1 MLKIGLTGG
10 LASGKSF
17 VGQALADLGCHL
29 IQADQIGHQV
39 LARGGEAFDPV
50 VAEFGAGILA
60 PDGSIDRKRLAE
72 EVFSR
77 PGRLAALTRLVH
89 PPIIRRENELAAEI
103 AARDP
108 GAIVVVEAAVMI
120 EAGSHTRFDKLILA
134 VCSQAQ
140 QVERAMLR
148 DRITQEKALARIAR
162 QMPLEEKLKFADYV
176 IDTSGAEAGTQ
187 RQVREVYHLLRSIA

>member
-1 MLKIGLTGG
+1 MLKVGLTGG

-29 IQADQIGHQV
+29 IQADEIGHQV
-39 LARGGEAFDPV
+39 LAREGEAFDPV

-60 PDGSIDRKRLAE
+60 PDGSIDRQRLAA
-72 EVFSR
+72 EVFTR
-77 PGRLAALTRLVH
+77 PERLAALTRLVH
-89 PPIIRRENELAAEI
+89 PPVIRRENELTAQIAEHE
-103 AARDP
+103 P
-108 GAIVVVEAAVMI
+108 EAIVVVEAAVML
-120 EAGSHTRFDKLILA
+120 EAGTHTRYDKLILA
-134 VCSQAQ
+134 VCAQAQ

-148 DRITQEKALARIAR
+148 DRITREKALARIGR

-176 IDTSGAEAGTQ
+176 IDTSGGKAETL

>member
-1 MLKIGLTGG
+1 MLKVGLTGG

-29 IQADQIGHQV
+29 IQADELGHQV
-39 LARGGEAFDPV
+39 LARGGAAFDPV

-60 PDGSIDRKRLAE
+60 PDGSIDRQRLAA
-72 EVFSR
+72 EVFTR
-77 PGRLAALTRLVH
+77 PERLAALTRLVH
-89 PPIIRRENELAAEI
+89 PPVILRENELTAEI
-103 AARDP
+103 AAREP

-120 EAGSHTRFDKLILA
+120 EAGSHVRFDKLVLA
-134 VCSQAQ
+134 VCTQAQ

-148 DRITQEKALARIAR
+148 DRITREKALARIGR

-176 IDTSGAEAGTQ
+176 IDTSGAKAETL
-187 RQVREVYHLLRSIA
+187 RQVQEVYHLLRSIA

>member
-1 MLKIGLTGG
+1 MLKVGLTGG
-10 LASGKSF
+10 LASGKSC

-72 EVFSR
+72 EVFSQ
-77 PGRLAALTRLVH
+77 PERLAALTLLVH
-89 PPIIRRENELAAEI
+89 PPVIRRENELTAQI
-103 AARDP
+103 AAREP

-134 VCSQAQ
+134 VCSQTQ

-148 DRITQEKALARIAR
+148 DRITREKALARIAR

-176 IDTSGAEAGTQ
+176 IDTSGDQADTQ
-187 RQVREVYHLLRSIA
+187 RQVREVYHLLRSMA

>member
-1 MLKIGLTGG
+1 MLKVGLTGG

-29 IQADQIGHQV
+29 IQADQLGHQI

-60 PDGSIDRKRLAE
+60 PDGFIDRQRLAA
-72 EVFSR
+72 EVFTR
-77 PGRLAALTRLVH
+77 PERLAALTRLVH
-89 PPIIRRENELAAEI
+89 PPIIRRENELTAEI
-103 AARDP
+103 AAREP
-108 GAIVVVEAAVMI
+108 GAIVVVEAAVML
-120 EAGSHTRFDKLILA
+120 EAGSHTRYDKLILA

-148 DRITQEKALARIAR
+148 DRISREKALARIGR

-176 IDTSGAEAGTQ
+176 IDTSGGKAETL
-187 RQVREVYHLLRSIA
+187 RQVREVYHLLRSMA

>member
-1 MLKIGLTGG
+1 MLKVGLTGG

-29 IQADQIGHQV
+29 IQADELGHQV
-39 LARGGEAFDPV
+39 LAREGEAFDPV

-60 PDGSIDRKRLAE
+60 PDGSIDRQLLAA
-72 EVFSR
+72 EVFTR
-77 PGRLAALTRLVH
+77 PERLAALSRLVH
-89 PPIIRRENELAAEI
+89 PPVIRRENELTARIAE
-103 AARDP
+103 REP
-108 GAIVVVEAAVMI
+108 EAIVVVEAAVMI
-120 EAGSHTRFDKLILA
+120 EAGSHTRFDKMILA

-148 DRITQEKALARIAR
+148 DRITREKALARIGR

-176 IDTSGAEAGTQ
+176 IDTSGDKAETL

>member
-1 MLKIGLTGG
+1 MLKVGLTGG

-29 IQADQIGHQV
+29 IQADELGHQV
-39 LARGGEAFDPV
+39 LAREGEAFDPV

-60 PDGSIDRKRLAE
+60 PDGSIDRQLLAA
-72 EVFSR
+72 EVFTR
-77 PGRLAALTRLVH
+77 PERLAALSRLVH
-89 PPIIRRENELAAEI
+89 PPVIRRENELSARIAELE
-103 AARDP
+103 P
-108 GAIVVVEAAVMI
+108 EAIVVVEAAVMI
-120 EAGSHTRFDKLILA
+120 EAGSHMRFDKMILA

-148 DRITQEKALARIAR
+148 DRITREKALARIGR

-176 IDTSGAEAGTQ
+176 IDTSGDKAETL

>member
-1 MLKIGLTGG
+1 MLKVGLTGG

-29 IQADQIGHQV
+29 IQADELGHQV

-50 VAEFGAGILA
+50 VAEFGPGILA
-60 PDGSIDRKRLAE
+60 PDGSIDRKRLAA
-72 EVFSR
+72 EVFTR
-77 PGRLAALTRLVH
+77 PERLAALTRLVH
-89 PPIIRRENELAAEI
+89 PPVIRRENELTAEI
-103 AARDP
+103 GEREP

-134 VCSQAQ
+134 VCTPAQ

-148 DRITQEKALARIAR
+148 DRISREKALARMGR
-162 QMPLEEKLKFADYV
+162 QMPLEQKLKFADYV
-176 IDTSGAEAGTQ
+176 IDTSGDQADTL
-187 RQVREVYHLLRSIA
+187 RQVQEVYHLLRSVA